1 MAKKIESK
9 KEEQIQENV
18 GNIISTSE
26 AFIEKNQKKILI
38 GIGVVVLLVLAIMAF
53 RNFYQKPR
61 EIAAENAM
69 YKAQEYF
76 AVDSFKVAL
85 EGDGANV
92 MGFKEIASDVTFA
105 LCSPSVAIKVV
116 ESPITPKSLA
126 KRTKQRPPFPHIEPS
141 VPSELK

>member
-53 RNFYQKPR
+53 RNFYQK
-61 EIAAENAM
+61 
-69 YKAQEYF
+69 Q
-76 AVDSFKVAL
+76 
-85 EGDGANV
+85 
-92 MGFKEIASDVTFA
+92 T
-105 LCSPSVAIKVV
+105 AI
-116 ESPITPKSLA
+116 
-126 KRTKQRPPFPHIEPS
+126 
-141 VPSELK
+141 